1 MQIVIYFKDFFQ
13 EEPNPDLSLSSDSN
27 TGEIISFNH
36 ELDSDS
42 PPVTHEEVGK
52 WVDLLMSQP
61 PVDKDT
67 SPKLPSGMNGAEDCD
82 LLARLL
88 MEKGVI

>member
-13 EEPNPDLSLSSDSN
+13 EEPNPDVSLSSDSN

-36 ELDSDS
+36 ELDSDC

-61 PVDKDT
+61 MVDKDT